1 MADALLWQ
9 REDAMRCSGC
19 GHPIDESTAPGRD
32 NHYDAEPIVCHPCA
46 TRDRAQ
52 RAWSEKKGDTAGLH
66 WRVFERG

>member
-9 REDAMRCSGC
+9 QEDAMRCSC
-19 GHPIDESTAPGRD
+19 GFPVDETTLPGRD
-32 NHYDAEPIVCHPCA
+32 NHYDAEPIVCHACA

-52 RAWSEKKGDTAGLH
+52 RAWSEQKGDTAGLR